1 MRNKELLLV
10 HKHGYTLTYRIEYD
24 GRYYGYRSGVLGQVL
39 YDDVEANTSTDK
51 QWKAFKS
58 FRYDELRYRTFIE
71 LEYTGTT
78 APDSPEVF
86 INGILYPSSNGS
98 IYLDG
103 DPFSLESLYVA
114 GSPLY
119 LNIKYP

>member
-1 MRNKELLLV
+1 MLNKELLLV
-10 HKHGYTLTYRIEYD
+10 HTFNCTLAYRIEYD
-24 GRYYGYRSGVLGQVL
+24 GRYYGYHKGVLGQVL

-51 QWKAFKS
+51 LWKAFKS

-78 APDSPEVF
+78 TQASPEVF
-86 INGILYPSSNGS
+86 INGILYPTSYGS

-103 DPFSLESLYVA
+103 DPFSLERLYVT
-114 GSPLY
+114 GSPVY

>member
-1 MRNKELLLV
+1 MLNKELLLV
-10 HKHGYTLTYRIEYD
+10 HKSDYTLAYRIEYD
-24 GRYYGYRSGVLGQVL
+24 GRYYGYFSGALGQVL

-58 FRYDELRYRTFIE
+58 FRYDELRYRTYIE
-71 LEYTGTT
+71 LEYAGTT
-78 APDSPEVF
+78 ASGSPEVF
-86 INGILYPSSNGS
+86 INGILYSFLNGS

-114 GSPLY
+114 ESPVY